1 MALLSNL
8 PELAAQARQN
18 LALLPRA
25 KRSGS
30 TDTPVETTQRQ
41 LASRLQ
47 EQLLI
52 PTAVEPPEESTR
64 VRIQDR
70 GQFLARQERWEEL
83 SRLIRAADNRK
94 VATHCGMPHADL
106 LSLGARTDVVLATE
120 HAIADGF
127 TPGLAGIEALE
138 DILFEFPDDYAIAEI
153 VAQAHMDI
161 GWAWRGS
168 NWSHEIPA
176 RNLALFEAH
185 FERARDILDSFSR
198 TALASPLLA
207 AAQCSL
213 VVAKPQPAM
222 HIADAYERLIDLNP
236 ANTAPMRSLGNFLLP
251 RWFGSYDALDLEARR
266 TAARCSKFW
275 GNGGYTWVFLD
286 ALRVDQ
292 GAARALDI
300 DFFLDGLRD
309 ILYLQPDQHIAN
321 LLAAYTGITMSP
333 VRTPVEAPDIVR
345 EVRQNIHSMFDH
357 ILREN
362 LRELHPL
369 LWAEADLG
377 PTPGKYLPPRGALL
391 RKGRDTALNAIASHF
406 KSDIISGKIL
416 EFGKGGL
423 TLSPQA

>member
-127 TPGLAGIEALE
+127 TPGL
-138 DILFEFPDDYAIAEI
+138 
-153 VAQAHMDI
+153 
-161 GWAWRGS
+161 
-168 NWSHEIPA
+168 
-176 RNLALFEAH
+176 
-185 FERARDILDSFSR
+185 
-198 TALASPLLA
+198 
-207 AAQCSL
+207 
-213 VVAKPQPAM
+213 
-222 HIADAYERLIDLNP
+222 
-236 ANTAPMRSLGNFLLP
+236 
-251 RWFGSYDALDLEARR
+251 
-266 TAARCSKFW
+266 
-275 GNGGYTWVFLD
+275 
-286 ALRVDQ
+286 
-292 GAARALDI
+292 
-300 DFFLDGLRD
+300 
-309 ILYLQPDQHIAN
+309 
-321 LLAAYTGITMSP
+321 
-333 VRTPVEAPDIVR
+333 
-345 EVRQNIHSMFDH
+345 
-357 ILREN
+357 
-362 LRELHPL
+362 
-369 LWAEADLG
+369 
-377 PTPGKYLPPRGALL
+377 
-391 RKGRDTALNAIASHF
+391 
-406 KSDIISGKIL
+406 
-416 EFGKGGL
+416 
-423 TLSPQA
+423 

>member
-1 MALLSNL
+1 M
-8 PELAAQARQN
+8 
-18 LALLPRA
+18 
-25 KRSGS
+25 
-30 TDTPVETTQRQ
+30 
-41 LASRLQ
+41 
-47 EQLLI
+47 
-52 PTAVEPPEESTR
+52 
-64 VRIQDR
+64 
-70 GQFLARQERWEEL
+70 
-83 SRLIRAADNRK
+83 
-94 VATHCGMPHADL
+94 
-106 LSLGARTDVVLATE
+106 
-120 HAIADGF
+120 
-127 TPGLAGIEALE
+127 
-138 DILFEFPDDYAIAEI
+138 
-153 VAQAHMDI
+153 
-161 GWAWRGS
+161 
-168 NWSHEIPA
+168 
-176 RNLALFEAH
+176 
-185 FERARDILDSFSR
+185 
-198 TALASPLLA
+198 
-207 AAQCSL
+207 
-213 VVAKPQPAM
+213 
-222 HIADAYERLIDLNP
+222 
-236 ANTAPMRSLGNFLLP
+236 
-251 RWFGSYDALDLEARR
+251 
-266 TAARCSKFW
+266 
-275 GNGGYTWVFLD
+275 FLD

-377 PTPGKYLPPRGALL
+377 PTPGTYLPPRGALL

>member
-8 PELAAQARQN
+8 PDLAAQARES
-18 LALLPRA
+18 LLRRTVSKPA
-25 KRSGS
+25 PSAEADNAS
-30 TDTPVETTQRQ
+30 RQ

-47 EQLLI
+47 DQLRI
-52 PTAVEPPEESTR
+52 PTASEPPEESTR

-83 SRLIRAADNRK
+83 SRLIRGADNRK

-127 TPGLAGIEALE
+127 TPGLQGIEELE
-138 DILFEFPDDYAIAEI
+138 DVLAEFPDDYAIAEI
-153 VAQAHMDI
+153 VAKTHMDI

-168 NWSHEIPA
+168 NWSHEISD
-176 RNLALFEAH
+176 RNMALFHAH
-185 FERARDILDSFSR
+185 FDRASDILGSFSR

-207 AAQCSL
+207 AAQCAL

-236 ANTAPMRSLGNFLLP
+236 ANTAPMRGLGNFLLP
-251 RWFGSYDALDLEARR
+251 RWFGTYDALELEARR
-266 TAARCSKFW
+266 TAARSNPVW

-292 GAARALDI
+292 GAARTLDV
-300 DFFLDGLRD
+300 DFFIDGLRD

-333 VRTPVEAPDIVR
+333 ARTPVEAPDVVR
-345 EVRQNIHSMFDH
+345 EVRHAIHSMFDH

-377 PTPGKYLPPRGALL
+377 PNPGTFLPPRGALL
-391 RKGRDTALNAIASHF
+391 RKGRDTALNAIATHF
-406 KSDIISGKIL
+406 KNDIVSGKTL
-416 EFGKGGL
+416 DFSQGGL
-423 TLSPQA
+423 TLSAQG